1 MKKLLIIIFVSF
13 ISLFGFISLFNK
25 EEISFYER
33 RHLKKKPDLIKNN
46 SFNENYFDDLDK
58 YLGDHFIFRQKFRE
72 VKCFVNYNL
81 FNISINNK
89 VTIKDDYLFELS
101 EVNYKS
107 LDNIVNKINDI
118 VSKFNIS
125 DYNVLSIPLKN
136 HYVGLDNTSEE
147 IDEYLGLKLDNYSS
161 LKDVLSLDD
170 YYRTDIHIKQDR
182 LDGVVSRILELC
194 GVEQKN
200 VKYTYESYDKFY
212 GSLYAKMAIS
222 MRPDTITYLTNDL
235 LNNVK
240 VESAED
246 KKLLGIYNELELESL
261 DPYSVYLNGPKAYL
275 KIVNEN
281 VEDRKLI
288 IFRDSYTSSIAP
300 LLVPYFSEI
309 ELIDL
314 RYYDSDLLNI
324 DGNTKV
330 LFIYGSEVLNNSF
343 SIK

>member
-25 EEISFYER
+25 EEISIYER
-33 RHLKKKPDLIKNN
+33 RKLKAFPKIKDNN
-46 SFNENYFDDLDK
+46 NFFDDLDK
-58 YLGDHFIFRQKFRE
+58 YLSDHFIIRQDFRE
-72 VKCFVNYNL
+72 VKGFVNYNL

-89 VTIKDDYLFELS
+89 VTIKDDYLFELT
-101 EVNYKS
+101 ETNYKS
-107 LDNIVNKINDI
+107 LDNIVNKVNTI
-118 VSKFNIS
+118 VEKFNIN
-125 DYNVLSIPLKN
+125 DYEFIAIPLKN
-136 HYVGLDNTSEE
+136 HYAGLDNVSEE
-147 IDEYLGLKLDNYSS
+147 IDEYLGVRMDNYHS
-161 LKDVLSLDD
+161 LKDLLSLSD
-170 YYRTDIHIKQDR
+170 YYHTDIHLKQDKI
-182 LDGVVSRILELC
+182 GSVVSKILELC
-194 GVEQKN
+194 DVEEKDIEYSFN
-200 VKYTYESYDKFY
+200 TYDKFY

-235 LNNVK
+235 LNSIK
-240 VESAED
+240 VYSVED
-246 KKLLGIYNELELESL
+246 KDLLDVYNVSELESL
-261 DPYSVYLNGPKAYL
+261 DPYSIYLNGPKAYL
-275 KIVNEN
+275 KIVNKN

-314 RYYDSDLLNI
+314 RYYGSDLLNI
-324 DGNTKV
+324 DGNSKV

>member
-25 EEISFYER
+25 EEISIYER
-33 RHLKKKPDLIKNN
+33 RKLKAFPKIIDNN
-46 SFNENYFDDLDK
+46 NFFDDLDK
-58 YLGDHFIFRQKFRE
+58 YLSDHFIFRQDFRE
-72 VKCFVNYNL
+72 VKGFVNYNL

-89 VTIKDDYLFELS
+89 VTIKDDCLFELT
-101 EVNYKS
+101 ETNYKS
-107 LDNIVNKINDI
+107 LDNVVAKVNDIIRRFDINDYEFI
-118 VSKFNIS
+118 A
-125 DYNVLSIPLKN
+125 IPLKN
-136 HYVGLDNTSEE
+136 HYAGLDNVSEE
-147 IDEYLGLKLDNYSS
+147 IDEYLGVRMDNYHS
-161 LKDVLSLDD
+161 LKDLLSLSD
-170 YYRTDIHIKQDR
+170 YYHTDIHLKQDR
-182 LDGVVSRILELC
+182 LGSVVGKILELC
-194 GVEQKN
+194 DVEEKDVEYSFN
-200 VKYTYESYDKFY
+200 TYDKFY

-222 MRPDTITYLTNDL
+222 MKPDTITYLTNDL
-235 LNNVK
+235 LDSIK
-240 VESAED
+240 VYSVED
-246 KKLLGIYNELELESL
+246 KDLLDVYNVSELESL
-261 DPYSVYLNGPKAYL
+261 DPYSIYLNGPKAYL
-275 KIVNEN
+275 KIVNKN

-314 RYYDSDLLNI
+314 RYYGSDLLNI

>member
-25 EEISFYER
+25 EEISIYER
-33 RHLKKKPDLIKNN
+33 RKLKAFPKIKDNN
-46 SFNENYFDDLDK
+46 NFIDDLDK
-58 YLGDHFIFRQKFRE
+58 YLSDHFIFRQDFRE
-72 VKCFVNYNL
+72 VKGLVNYNL

-89 VTIKDDYLFELS
+89 VTIKDDYLFELT
-101 EVNYKS
+101 ETNYKS
-107 LDNIVNKINDI
+107 LDNIVNKVNTI
-118 VSKFNIS
+118 VEKFNIN
-125 DYNVLSIPLKN
+125 DYEFIAIPLKN
-136 HYVGLDNTSEE
+136 HYAGLDNVSEE
-147 IDEYLGLKLDNYSS
+147 IDEYLGVRIDNYHS
-161 LKDVLSLDD
+161 LKDLLSLSD
-170 YYRTDIHIKQDR
+170 YYHTDIHLKQDR
-182 LDGVVSRILELC
+182 LGSIVSKILELC
-194 GVEQKN
+194 DVEEKDIEYSFN
-200 VKYTYESYDKFY
+200 TYDKFY

-222 MRPDTITYLTNDL
+222 MKPDTITYLTNDL
-235 LNNVK
+235 LDSIK
-240 VESAED
+240 VYSVED
-246 KKLLGIYNELELESL
+246 KDLLDVYNVSELESL
-261 DPYSVYLNGPKAYL
+261 DPYSIYLNGPKAYL
-275 KIVNEN
+275 KIVNKN

-314 RYYDSDLLNI
+314 RYYGSDLLNI

>member
-25 EEISFYER
+25 EEISIYER
-33 RHLKKKPDLIKNN
+33 RKLKAFPKIKDNN
-46 SFNENYFDDLDK
+46 NFFDDLDK
-58 YLGDHFIFRQKFRE
+58 YLSDHFIFRQDFRE
-72 VKCFVNYNL
+72 VKGFVNYNL

-89 VTIKDDYLFELS
+89 VTIKDDYLFELT
-101 EVNYKS
+101 ETNYKS
-107 LDNIVNKINDI
+107 LDNIVAKVNDI
-118 VSKFNIS
+118 VEKFNIS
-125 DYNVLSIPLKN
+125 DYEFIAIPLKN
-136 HYVGLDNTSEE
+136 HYAGLDNVSEE
-147 IDEYLGLKLDNYSS
+147 IDEYLGVRMDNYHS
-161 LKDVLSLDD
+161 LKDLLSLSD
-170 YYRTDIHIKQDR
+170 YYHTDIHLKQDR
-182 LDGVVSRILELC
+182 LGSAVSKILELC
-194 GVEQKN
+194 DVEEKDIEYSFN
-200 VKYTYESYDKFY
+200 TYDKFY

-222 MRPDTITYLTNDL
+222 MKPDTITYLTNDL
-235 LNNVK
+235 LDSIK
-240 VESAED
+240 VYSVED
-246 KKLLGIYNELELESL
+246 KDLLDVYNVSELESL
-261 DPYSVYLNGPKAYL
+261 DPYSIYLNGPKAYL
-275 KIVNEN
+275 KIVNKN

-314 RYYDSDLLNI
+314 RYYGSDLLKI

>member
-25 EEISFYER
+25 EEISIYER
-33 RHLKKKPDLIKNN
+33 RKLKAFPKMIDNN
-46 SFNENYFDDLDK
+46 NFFDDLDK
-58 YLGDHFIFRQKFRE
+58 YLSDHFILRQDFRE
-72 VKCFVNYNL
+72 VKGFVNYNL

-89 VTIKDDYLFELS
+89 VTIKDDYLFELA
-101 EVNYKS
+101 ETNYRS
-107 LDNIVNKINDI
+107 LDNVVAKVNDIIRRFDINDYEFI
-118 VSKFNIS
+118 A
-125 DYNVLSIPLKN
+125 IPLKN
-136 HYVGLDNTSEE
+136 HYAGLDNVSEE
-147 IDEYLGLKLDNYSS
+147 IDEYLGVRMDNYHS
-161 LKDVLSLDD
+161 LKDLLSLSD
-170 YYRTDIHIKQDR
+170 YYHTDIHLKQDK
-182 LDGVVSRILELC
+182 LGSVVSKILELC
-194 GVEQKN
+194 DVDEKDIEYSFN
-200 VKYTYESYDKFY
+200 TYNKFY

-222 MRPDTITYLTNDL
+222 MKPDTITYLTNDL
-235 LNNVK
+235 LDSIK
-240 VESAED
+240 VYSVED
-246 KKLLGIYNELELESL
+246 KDLLDVYNVSELESL
-261 DPYSVYLNGPKAYL
+261 DPYSIYLNGPKAYL
-275 KIVNEN
+275 KIVNKN

-314 RYYDSDLLNI
+314 RYYGSDLLNI

>member
-25 EEISFYER
+25 EEISIYER
-33 RHLKKKPDLIKNN
+33 RKLKAFPKIIDNN
-46 SFNENYFDDLDK
+46 NFFDDLDK
-58 YLGDHFIFRQKFRE
+58 YLSDHFIFRQDFRE
-72 VKCFVNYNL
+72 VKGFVNYNL

-89 VTIKDDYLFELS
+89 VTIKDDYLFELT
-101 EVNYKS
+101 ETNYKS
-107 LDNIVNKINDI
+107 LDNIVAKVNDI
-118 VSKFNIS
+118 VEKFNIS
-125 DYNVLSIPLKN
+125 DYEFIAIPLKN
-136 HYVGLDNTSEE
+136 HYAGLDNVSEE
-147 IDEYLGLKLDNYSS
+147 IDEYLGVRMDNYHS
-161 LKDVLSLDD
+161 LKDLLSLSD
-170 YYRTDIHIKQDR
+170 YYHTDIHLKQDR
-182 LDGVVSRILELC
+182 LGSAVSKILELC
-194 GVEQKN
+194 DVEEKDIEYSFN
-200 VKYTYESYDKFY
+200 TYDKFY

-222 MRPDTITYLTNDL
+222 MKPDTITYLTNDL
-235 LNNVK
+235 LDSIK
-240 VESAED
+240 VYSVED
-246 KKLLGIYNELELESL
+246 KDLLDVYNVSELESL
-261 DPYSVYLNGPKAYL
+261 DPYSIYLNGPKAYL
-275 KIVNEN
+275 KIVNKN

-314 RYYDSDLLNI
+314 RYYGSDLLKI

>member
-25 EEISFYER
+25 EEISIYER
-33 RHLKKKPDLIKNN
+33 RKLKAFPKIKDNN
-46 SFNENYFDDLDK
+46 NFFDDLDK
-58 YLGDHFIFRQKFRE
+58 YLSDHFIFRQDFRE
-72 VKCFVNYNL
+72 VKGFVNYNL

-89 VTIKDDYLFELS
+89 ATIKDDYLFELT
-101 EVNYKS
+101 ETNYKS
-107 LDNIVNKINDI
+107 LDNIVAKVNDI
-118 VSKFNIS
+118 VEKFNIS
-125 DYNVLSIPLKN
+125 DYEFIAIPLKN
-136 HYVGLDNTSEE
+136 HYAGLDNVSEE
-147 IDEYLGLKLDNYSS
+147 IDEYLGVRMDNYHS
-161 LKDVLSLDD
+161 LKDLLSLSD
-170 YYRTDIHIKQDR
+170 YYHTDIHLKQDR
-182 LDGVVSRILELC
+182 LGSAVSKILELC
-194 GVEQKN
+194 DVEEKDIEYSFN
-200 VKYTYESYDKFY
+200 TYDKFY

-222 MRPDTITYLTNDL
+222 MKPDTITYLTNDL
-235 LNNVK
+235 LDSIK
-240 VESAED
+240 VYSVED
-246 KKLLGIYNELELESL
+246 KDLLDVYNVSELESL

-275 KIVNEN
+275 KIVNKN

-314 RYYDSDLLNI
+314 RYYGSDLLKI

>member
-25 EEISFYER
+25 EEISIYER
-33 RHLKKKPDLIKNN
+33 RKLKAFPKIKDNN
-46 SFNENYFDDLDK
+46 NFFDDLDK
-58 YLGDHFIFRQKFRE
+58 YLSDHFIFRQDFRE
-72 VKCFVNYNL
+72 VKGFVNYNL

-89 VTIKDDYLFELS
+89 ATIKDDYLFELT
-101 EVNYKS
+101 ETNYKS
-107 LDNIVNKINDI
+107 LDNIVAKVNDI
-118 VSKFNIS
+118 VEKFNIS
-125 DYNVLSIPLKN
+125 DYEFIAIPLKN
-136 HYVGLDNTSEE
+136 HYAGLDNVSEE
-147 IDEYLGLKLDNYSS
+147 IDEYLGVRMDNYHS
-161 LKDVLSLDD
+161 LKDLLSLSD
-170 YYRTDIHIKQDR
+170 YYHTDIHLKQDR
-182 LDGVVSRILELC
+182 LGSAVSKILELC
-194 GVEQKN
+194 DVEEKDIEYSFN
-200 VKYTYESYDKFY
+200 TYDKFY

-222 MRPDTITYLTNDL
+222 MKPDTITYLTNDL
-235 LNNVK
+235 LDSIK
-240 VESAED
+240 VYSVED
-246 KKLLGIYNELELESL
+246 KDLLDVYNVSELESL
-261 DPYSVYLNGPKAYL
+261 DPYSIYLNGPKAYL
-275 KIVNEN
+275 KIVNKN

-314 RYYDSDLLNI
+314 RYYGSDLLKI

>member
-25 EEISFYER
+25 EEISIYER
-33 RHLKKKPDLIKNN
+33 RKLKAFPKIKDNN
-46 SFNENYFDDLDK
+46 NFFDDLDK
-58 YLGDHFIFRQKFRE
+58 YLSDHFIFRQDFRE
-72 VKCFVNYNL
+72 VKGFVNYNL

-89 VTIKDDYLFELS
+89 ATIKDDYLFELT
-101 EVNYKS
+101 ETNYKS
-107 LDNIVNKINDI
+107 LDNIVAKVNDI
-118 VSKFNIS
+118 VEKFNIS
-125 DYNVLSIPLKN
+125 DYEFIAIPLKN
-136 HYVGLDNTSEE
+136 HYAGLDNVSEE
-147 IDEYLGLKLDNYSS
+147 IDEYLGVRMDNYHS
-161 LKDVLSLDD
+161 LKDLLSLSD
-170 YYRTDIHIKQDR
+170 YYHTDIHLKQDR
-182 LDGVVSRILELC
+182 LGSAVSKILELC
-194 GVEQKN
+194 DVEEKDIEYSFN
-200 VKYTYESYDKFY
+200 TFDKFY

-222 MRPDTITYLTNDL
+222 MKPDTITYLTNDL
-235 LNNVK
+235 LDSIK
-240 VESAED
+240 VYSVED
-246 KKLLGIYNELELESL
+246 KDLLDVYNVSELESL
-261 DPYSVYLNGPKAYL
+261 DPYSIYLNGPKAYL
-275 KIVNEN
+275 KIVNKN

-314 RYYDSDLLNI
+314 RYYGSDLLKI

>member
-25 EEISFYER
+25 EEISIYER
-33 RHLKKKPDLIKNN
+33 RKLKAFPKIKDNN
-46 SFNENYFDDLDK
+46 NFFDDLDK
-58 YLGDHFIFRQKFRE
+58 YLSDHFIFRQDFRE
-72 VKCFVNYNL
+72 VKGFVNYNL

-89 VTIKDDYLFELS
+89 ATIKDDYLFELT
-101 EVNYKS
+101 ETNYKS
-107 LDNIVNKINDI
+107 LDNIVAKVNDI
-118 VSKFNIS
+118 VEKFNIS
-125 DYNVLSIPLKN
+125 DYEFIAIPLKN
-136 HYVGLDNTSEE
+136 HYAGLDNVSEE
-147 IDEYLGLKLDNYSS
+147 IDEYLGVRMDNYHS
-161 LKDVLSLDD
+161 LKDLLSLSD
-170 YYRTDIHIKQDR
+170 YYHTDIHLKQDR
-182 LDGVVSRILELC
+182 LGSVVGKILELC
-194 GVEQKN
+194 DVEEKDIEYSFN
-200 VKYTYESYDKFY
+200 TYDKFY

-222 MRPDTITYLTNDL
+222 MKPDTITYLTNDL
-235 LNNVK
+235 LDSIK
-240 VESAED
+240 VYSVED
-246 KKLLGIYNELELESL
+246 KDLLDVYNVSELESL
-261 DPYSVYLNGPKAYL
+261 DPYSIYLNGPKAYL
-275 KIVNEN
+275 KIVNKN

-314 RYYDSDLLNI
+314 RYYGSDLLNI

>member
-25 EEISFYER
+25 EEISIYER
-33 RHLKKKPDLIKNN
+33 RKLKAFPKIKDNN
-46 SFNENYFDDLDK
+46 NFIDDLDK
-58 YLGDHFIFRQKFRE
+58 YLSDHFIFRQDFRE
-72 VKCFVNYNL
+72 VKGLVNYNL

-89 VTIKDDYLFELS
+89 VTIKDDYLFELT
-101 EVNYKS
+101 ETNYKS
-107 LDNIVNKINDI
+107 LDNIVNKVNTI
-118 VSKFNIS
+118 VEKFNIN
-125 DYNVLSIPLKN
+125 DYEFIAIPLKN
-136 HYVGLDNTSEE
+136 HYAGLDNVSEE
-147 IDEYLGLKLDNYSS
+147 IDEYRGVRIDNYHS
-161 LKDVLSLDD
+161 LKDLLSLSD
-170 YYRTDIHIKQDR
+170 YYHTDIHLKQDR
-182 LDGVVSRILELC
+182 LGSIVSKILELC
-194 GVEQKN
+194 DVEEKDIEYSFN
-200 VKYTYESYDKFY
+200 TYDKFY

-222 MRPDTITYLTNDL
+222 MKPDTITYLTNDL
-235 LNNVK
+235 LDSIK
-240 VESAED
+240 VHSVED
-246 KKLLGIYNELELESL
+246 KDLLDVYNVSELESL
-261 DPYSVYLNGPKAYL
+261 DPYSIYLNGPKAYL
-275 KIVNEN
+275 KIVNKN

-314 RYYDSDLLNI
+314 RYYGSDLLNI

>member
-25 EEISFYER
+25 EEISIYER
-33 RHLKKKPDLIKNN
+33 RKLKAFPKIKDNN
-46 SFNENYFDDLDK
+46 NFIDDLDK
-58 YLGDHFIFRQKFRE
+58 YLSDHFIFRQDFRE
-72 VKCFVNYNL
+72 VKGLVNYNL

-89 VTIKDDYLFELS
+89 VTIKDDYLFELT
-101 EVNYKS
+101 ETNYKS
-107 LDNIVNKINDI
+107 LDNIVNKVNTI
-118 VSKFNIS
+118 VEKFNIN
-125 DYNVLSIPLKN
+125 DYEFIAIPLKN
-136 HYVGLDNTSEE
+136 HYAGLDNVSEE
-147 IDEYLGLKLDNYSS
+147 IDEYLGVRIDNYHS
-161 LKDVLSLDD
+161 LKDLLSLSD
-170 YYRTDIHIKQDR
+170 YYHTDIHLKQDR
-182 LDGVVSRILELC
+182 LGSIVSKILELC
-194 GVEQKN
+194 DVEEKDIEYSFN
-200 VKYTYESYDKFY
+200 TYDKFY

-222 MRPDTITYLTNDL
+222 MKPDTITYLTNDL
-235 LNNVK
+235 LDSIK
-240 VESAED
+240 VHSVED
-246 KKLLGIYNELELESL
+246 KDLLDVYNVSELESL
-261 DPYSVYLNGPKAYL
+261 DPYSIYLNGPKAYL
-275 KIVNEN
+275 KIVNKN

-314 RYYDSDLLNI
+314 RYYGSDLLNI